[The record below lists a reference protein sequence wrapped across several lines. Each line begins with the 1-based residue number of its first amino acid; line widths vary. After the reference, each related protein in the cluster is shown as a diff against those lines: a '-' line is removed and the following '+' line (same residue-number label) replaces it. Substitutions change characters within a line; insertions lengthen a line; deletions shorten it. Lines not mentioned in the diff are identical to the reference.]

1 MPKARERLRSTDGRD
16 IPRAMVDGLPLEARV
31 ILLSAGGDAASPL
44 LRKLLAQNID
54 WPLLCALADREQA
67 SPILWAQVRRLG
79 CGGGPESDPLKRLAM
94 VSEFSL
100 LRLQRRLY
108 ETCDALAAGGI
119 DAVLLKGAAVAHTAY
134 PRFVERPMRDIDL
147 LVEPEQADAAKQA
160 LQAAGWVRRSN
171 SFADDAYD
179 GHQHLPPYTDA
190 KGSDATVELHTD
202 LFFEGHPF
210 RFSPKAV
217 RARARRL
224 CVDQHV
230 LLVPD
235 PLHQLFHACLH
246 FAYGHLMSVSA
257 WRTFRDVA
265 ALAGSGS
272 IDWKEFVVLA
282 RESGGATSCYWT
294 FRLAQAAAGV
304 TVPSDVLDG
313 LRPPLPDTALRILER
328 HFSRGLMPT
337 CVSCPSVRLRNLM
350 WRAGVFPGGWNRGSV
365 RPWGRLRRFRG
376 ATEPGPRGLL
386 QRLPRHIRHAAAAP
400 GYLWSVVCA
409 PTSLD
414 VPGSGRKSTPSGGE
428 AGQRDSGTAG
438 RRDSG

>member
-1 MPKARERLRSTDGRD
+1 MPKARERLRNIDGRD
-16 IPRAMVDGLPLEARV
+16 TPPVITEGVPLEARI
-31 ILLSAGGDAASPL
+31 ILLSAGGDTSSPL
-44 LRKLLAQNID
+44 LRQLLAQDLD

-67 SPILWAQVRRLG
+67 STILWAQVRRLG
-79 CGGGPESDPLKRLAM
+79 CGGEPESAPLQRLAM

-108 ETCDALAAGGI
+108 ETCDALAAAGI
-119 DAVLLKGAAVAHTAY
+119 EAVLLKGAAVAHTAY
-134 PRFVERPMRDIDL
+134 PRFVERPMRDIDI
-147 LVEPEQADAAKQA
+147 LVAPEQTDAAQQA
-160 LQAAGWVRRSN
+160 LQAAGWVRRSS

-179 GHQHLPPYTDA
+179 GHHHLPPYADA
-190 KGSDATVELHTD
+190 TGSNATVELHTD

-210 RFSPKAV
+210 RFSPKVV

-224 CVDQHV
+224 RVDHHV

-272 IDWKEFVVLA
+272 IDWKKFVMLA

-294 FRLAQAAAGV
+294 FWLAQATAGV
-304 TVPSDVLDG
+304 TVPSEVLDE
-313 LRPPLPDTALRILER
+313 LRPPLPRAALQILAR
-328 HFSRGLMPT
+328 HYTRGLMPT
-337 CVSCPSVRLRNLM
+337 YASCPSVRLRNLM
-350 WRAGVFPGGWNRGSV
+350 WRVGVFPGGWNQGSV

-376 ATEPGPRGLL
+376 ATEPGTRGFL
-386 QRLPRHIRHAAAAP
+386 QRLPRHLRHAAAAP
-400 GYLWSVVCA
+400 SYAWSVLRGA
-409 PTSLD
+409 PT
-414 VPGSGRKSTPSGGE
+414 PR
-428 AGQRDSGTAG
+428 
-438 RRDSG
+438 